1 MTHGEGGPSQAGG
14 GTWQWGSH
22 VATLT
27 GMKHAGVE
35 CSWILLHDLREPL
48 RPGSIWQ
55 DGLYMKVLGRLD
67 TERPLHKGVGSE
79 ACVTVDTPRFW
90 KCPSRG
96 VSAYRE

>member
-1 MTHGEGGPSQAGG
+1 M
-14 GTWQWGSH
+14 
-22 VATLT
+22 
-27 GMKHAGVE
+27 
-35 CSWILLHDLREPL
+35 WIFLHDLREAL

-55 DGLYMKVLGRLD
+55 GGLYMNVLGRPE

-90 KCPSRG
+90 KCPSHG